1 MKDSLLFVWSAKPH
15 LQNGPIGILSHVDC
29 FLDGLGMGG
38 GGGGELAM
46 HGRIASS
53 TGDRAMRLEKPFERG

>member
-1 MKDSLLFVWSAKPH
+1 
-15 LQNGPIGILSHVDC
+15 
-29 FLDGLGMGG
+29 MGG